1 MAGSNKNEIVVGG
14 VGCLV
19 VEDDVVVVG
28 DFCAGRRGQRGF
40 AHPGSV
46 LGVFQFLGDG
56 GDGNFDD
63 RGNMRSM
70 AYLRISLCRRVVH
83 GAKRDMLN
91 RLENDLKHAHRKQWE
106 SLH

>member
-1 MAGSNKNEIVVGG
+1 
-14 VGCLV
+14 V

-28 DFCAGRRGQRGF
+28 GFFVTRRRRSF
-40 AHPGSV
+40 IHPGSV